1 MSYEDDLKVAD
12 DIHARHEALME
23 ENINYVPF
31 DVDAL
36 PFEGRAPEYKKD
48 TDQIP
53 NEEIGLKFLPASEI
67 KMEQYAWLWKDMLC
81 RGKISII
88 AGQPDMGKSQ
98 ITISLAAIVSSGM
111 PWPDEPAQS
120 SGTRDIQNVI
130 IFSSEDDAGDT
141 IVPRL
146 KAAGADMDHVFVYD
160 KFKKKGKDGKSVD
173 AHFNIADDLP
183 ALKEAIAKVSNV
195 GLIIID
201 PISSY
206 MGAVDSH
213 NNSEVRGAIS
223 PLGELASD
231 IKASIVLLNHF
242 NKNTT
247 EKNAVTRVTGSIAFA
262 AIARAMFVV
271 MNAPEDERQSPEE
284 KWFLPAKNN
293 ISKHKK
299 GFAYTIE
306 SVMVDG
312 VYDMSRIRW
321 GREITTSASDALAKE
336 GKKSPEN
343 KEAAATAWLQFLL
356 MGKVDGMPV
365 TDILDSAKAHGHSR
379 TNVYLAKEELS
390 IESVDGADRRSKVWR
405 YPMMTE

>member
-1 MSYEDDLKVAD
+1 MSYEDDKKVAD
-12 DIHARHEALME
+12 DYHERFEALME
-23 ENINYVPF
+23 ENKDYIPF
-31 DVDAL
+31 DVTAL
-36 PFEGRAPEYKKD
+36 PFEGVPPVYSKDEPQTEGLFFKK
-48 TDQIP
+48 
-53 NEEIGLKFLPASEI
+53 ASEI
-67 KMEQYAWLWKDMLC
+67 QMEQYSWLWKDMLC

-98 ITISLAAIVSSGM
+98 ITISLAAIVSSGA
-111 PWPDEPAQS
+111 PWPDEPDMMKEV
-120 SGTRDIQNVI
+120 REKQNVI
-130 IFSSEDDAGDT
+130 IFSSEDDAADT

-160 KFKKKGKDGKSVD
+160 NFKKKGKDGKVAD

-183 ALKEAIAKVSNV
+183 TLKEVLARVSNV

-213 NNSEVRGAIS
+213 NNSEVRGAIA
-223 PLGELASD
+223 PLGELASEL
-231 IKASIVLLNHF
+231 KASIVLLNHF

-271 MNAPEDERQSPEE
+271 MNAPDDERQNDNE

-299 GFAYTIE
+299 GFAYTID
-306 SVMVDG
+306 SVMVDDK
-312 VYDMSRIRW
+312 YDMSRIKW

-336 GKKSPEN
+336 GKRSPEN
-343 KEAAATAWLQFLL
+343 KEAAAKAWLEFLML
-356 MGKVDGMPV
+356 DKKEGMNV
-365 TDILDSAKAHGHSR
+365 SDILEKAKGYGHSR
-379 TNVYLAKEELS
+379 TNLYLAKDELGL
-390 IESVDGADRRSKVWR
+390 ESVDGADKRSKVWR